1 MRDIQLVLERW
12 GGWVASGGD
21 NIGYPNVAAGLKR
34 LLPAN
39 GRSRVSCCDGDG
51 LLVSSAAACLKKK
64 DPYLHTLIEWHY
76 VKCMPVRAIG
86 VKMGISHTQV
96 LKRLQAAEGFIDGCL
111 AMLGIELEMD
121 IFVQHEKVHEKFKI
135 A

>member
-12 GGWVASGGD
+12 GGWAASGGD
-21 NIGYPNVAAGLKR
+21 SIGYPSVAAGLKR
-34 LLPAN
+34 LLPAS
-39 GRSRVSCCDGDG
+39 GKSRSSCCDDDG

-76 VKCMPVRAIG
+76 VRNMPVRAIG
-86 VKMGISHTQV
+86 DKLGVSHTLV

-111 AMLGIELEMD
+111 SMLDVKLEMD
-121 IFVQHEKVHEKFKI
+121 RYVQREKVY
-135 A
+135 

>member
-21 NIGYPNVAAGLKR
+21 NVGYPAVAAGLKR
-34 LLPAN
+34 LLPASSK
-39 GRSRVSCCDGDG
+39 SRASCCDSDG
-51 LLVSSAAACLKKK
+51 LIVSSAVACLKKK

-76 VKCMPVRAIG
+76 ARAMPVRAIG
-86 VKMGISHTQV
+86 DKLGISHTQV

-111 AMLGIELEMD
+111 AMLDVCLEMD
-121 IFVQHEKVHEKFKI
+121 RYVQCERVYENVKF

>member
-12 GGWVASGGD
+12 GAWAASDSGSVYYAP
-21 NIGYPNVAAGLKR
+21 IAAGFSG
-34 LLPAN
+34 LLPA
-39 GRSRVSCCDGDG
+39 SRKSRTACCDDDG

-76 VKCMPVRAIG
+76 VRNLPVRSIG
-86 VKMGISHTQV
+86 DKLGVSHTQV

-111 AMLGIELEMD
+111 AMLDVNLQMERY
-121 IFVQHEKVHEKFKI
+121 VQRENVYG
-135 A
+135 